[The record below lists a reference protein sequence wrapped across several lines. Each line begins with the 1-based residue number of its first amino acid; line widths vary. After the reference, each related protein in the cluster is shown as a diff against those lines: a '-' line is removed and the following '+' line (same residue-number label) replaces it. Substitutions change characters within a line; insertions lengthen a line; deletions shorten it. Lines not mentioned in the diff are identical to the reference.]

1 MRDLRTVNMTYG
13 QQVEPDKVLK
23 RIGDISYRDM
33 GVLLKI
39 ACNFN
44 SGKSLFVEGIRV
56 EPSSGMTVNVT
67 QGMLLQRI
75 GSSDVLPVVMVEDET
90 VAMDAASGVVRV
102 DMIEGRV
109 LAVED
114 KDDTG
119 LAVLDSSTG
128 DITIESIKRDIK
140 YYLQLQKKT
149 GSTAVTAGTAGILT
163 GTVSI
168 PGTIDLSLR
177 YLINLA
183 DGEDGSFQEIDLRGV
198 DPTATTR
205 AEIINLINT
214 AVGRTIASSSG
225 NYVVLTGEGLGKAS
239 RFEIKNPV
247 SNADADAMDT
257 VFGVLG
263 TGVYEQVYEG
273 EDEWFK
279 IAEIDIDTVSTV
291 ITTAMIRDVSQRSTW
306 ASESENTM
314 LKYEE
319 YNSDWPVSTTFF
331 REKTILKIL
340 QESVNSGS
348 LFPDN
353 TIVSTYSGGLSSN
366 NTGGILDVNG
376 DLHAMFNT
384 PVYGQKINILSGT
397 ISTYSLVYST
407 GTDVFRGGVLSLNGD
422 IHFIPYAAIVGQK
435 VDVNSIASTYSLIY
449 TTGGAYYGGVLSP
462 NGDIHMIPYNASVGQ
477 KINSAGVV
485 STYALV
491 YTVAQAY
498 SGGVLSPNGD
508 IHFVPH
514 YASVGQK
521 INSAGVVS
529 TYSLV
534 YTTPGAYMGGV
545 LASNGDIHF
554 VPHYAVVG
562 QKISS
567 AGVVSTYSLIYTTT
581 DAYAGG
587 VLAPNGDIH
596 FVPLGASVGQKI
608 NAAGVVSTYSLAYT
622 TSGAGYIGGVLLPN
636 GDIYFMSTGITNNQK
651 ISTLPFKPFSKAMCC
666 SPYLNKF

>member
-1 MRDLRTVNMTYG
+1 MRDLRTVNMESD
-13 QQVEPDKVLK
+13 QRVESDKVLK

-33 GVLLKI
+33 GILSKI

-149 GSTAVTAGTAGILT
+149 GSTTVTAGTAGILT

-225 NYVVLTGEGLGKAS
+225 NFVVLTGEGLGKAS

-319 YNSDWPVSTTFF
+319 YNSDWPVSKTFF
-331 REKTILKIL
+331 REKTIPRIL
-340 QESVNSGS
+340 QESVNSGN

-353 TIVSTYSGGLSSN
+353 TIVSTYSLVY
-366 NTGGILDVNG
+366 TVNG
-376 DLHAMFNT
+376 AYYGGVLSPNGDIHMIPFSAS
-384 PVYGQKINILSGT
+384 VGQKISSSGVV
-397 ISTYSLVYST
+397 STYSLVYT
-407 GTDVFRGGVLSLNGD
+407 VNGAYIGGVLSPNGD
-422 IHFIPYAAIVGQK
+422 IHMIPFSASVGQK
-435 VDVNSIASTYSLIY
+435 ISSSGVVSTYSLVY
-449 TTGGAYYGGVLSP
+449 TVNGAYYGGVLSP

-477 KINSAGVV
+477 KI
-485 STYALV
+485 
-491 YTVAQAY
+491 
-498 SGGVLSPNGD
+498 
-508 IHFVPH
+508 
-514 YASVGQK
+514 
-521 INSAGVVS
+521 
-529 TYSLV
+529 
-534 YTTPGAYMGGV
+534 
-545 LASNGDIHF
+545 
-554 VPHYAVVG
+554 
-562 QKISS
+562 SS
-567 AGVVSTYSLIYTTT
+567 SGVVSTYSLIYTTT
-581 DAYAGG
+581 GAYYGG
-587 VLAPNGDIH
+587 VLDSNGNIH
-596 FVPLGASVGQKI
+596 LVPHYASVGQKI
-608 NAAGVVSTYSLAYT
+608 SSSGVVSTYSLIYT
-622 TSGAGYIGGVLLPN
+622 TTYAYWGGVLSPN
-636 GDIYFMSTGITNNQK
+636 GDIHIIPYNASVGQK
-651 ISTLPFKPFSKAMCC
+651 ISSSGVVSTYSLVYTVNGAYVGGVLSPNGDIHMIPFSASVGQKISILVDKPFSLALCC
-666 SPYLNKF
+666 SPYLNKL